1 MSTLCVYDDGTGPG
15 LYAGGTLGSAP
26 WAPAAFEKLARYDG
40 VAWEPVGG
48 PVTGPYGTKV
58 NSLCV
63 FDDGSGPALFVGGL
77 FWDVDGLPANHIARW
92 DGAAWSDL
100 GPGVDGRVDAMAVAL
115 SPLGRRALFVGG
127 DFGQSPAGD
136 ASFARWEP

>member
-1 MSTLCVYDDGTGPG
+1 MDG
-15 LYAGGTLGSAP
+15 
-26 WAPAAFEKLARYDG
+26 R
-40 VAWEPVGG
+40 
-48 PVTGPYGTKV
+48 
-58 NSLCV
+58 
-63 FDDGSGPALFVGGL
+63 
-77 FWDVDGLPANHIARW
+77 PANHIARW

-136 ASFARWEP
+136 AFFARWEP